1 MRRSDLPSV
10 AVVAASEVDP
20 KLSAEFA
27 GATIAER
34 VQQKRRGVKAEAK
47 PDDTPEARGVSERGL
62 SASAGPEDH
71 PKAEGLT
78 LQFLSEQIMELQSR
92 NKAQEAELMESRR
105 IMEMQRGKIVQLE
118 QRTSAP
124 ASAFDRAEGDAARL
138 VQSAKQSEQG
148 DAAREQEKVEQHE
161 KERRKREEEE
171 LRQREQRAQERER
184 EVERGL
190 EEQRKAQAEVV
201 GLRAKLEAAERD
213 AAARQAEVKKAAE
226 RAKQAAE
233 NRGERGNDEP
243 EGDEREKWW
252 TKREKTDEKSEAK
265 AKFYTDLSGVM
276 QKLAKSSAGFSDL
289 RTKQFE
295 GPLPEYKPPSLR
307 PLSQLDYTY
316 DYEDEL
322 AYELK
327 KSYPYDARPLVEG
340 VFSKARDKHS
350 EYVRAIRENPGLK
363 AKGDPIQVGASSA
376 GDRESV
382 SSRSSR
388 RGESRSRRRG
398 QLERDGSDGLLASFV
413 PPRGREEIE
422 DETRKAREDWIENQI
437 LRELLK
443 ALPASVVRQT
453 KAVCGRD
460 PWAAALIF
468 FLLVSIYS
476 DVDTQ
481 RNDCQDELLEIQQ
494 KSGET
499 VGEFITRFEHMLDV
513 LEDWDVDAPDLSR
526 MKKPILAAVSK
537 RVELLEDGVKWRWS
551 DWFSKVQHQSWRGKD
566 YDPLWEVLDVA
577 EDLFQ
582 KNPTVLEVSSK
593 TKEEGSANAAEDR
606 KANASTREGEGFDG
620 CTYCW
625 KTNHKEADC
634 FRKRDGKPRLRKP
647 RSGTNDRKS
656 RSERNREKKTERD
669 GAKEEP
675 GKQGAR
681 EHVEPRYGDVPLTEV
696 QCFKCKQYGHY
707 KSDCPGA
714 RNEAKPDDTPEA
726 RGVSERGLGAS
737 AGQEGKKPKDAST
750 ETEALASTKVE
761 HKPLTPT
768 ELGLPEPVNDIQ
780 RYIVSSMAAM
790 ANAQQQSAKKP

>member
-10 AVVAASEVDP
+10 AVAAASEVIP
-20 KLSAEFA
+20 KLSADFA
-27 GATIAER
+27 GGTIAER
-34 VQQKRRGVKAEAK
+34 VQEKRRSVKAAAK

-62 SASAGPEDH
+62 GASAGPEDH

-118 QRTSAP
+118 QHTSAP
-124 ASAFDRAEGDAARL
+124 ASAFDRAEGDAAQL
-138 VQSAKQSEQG
+138 VESAKHSEQG
-148 DAAREQEKVEQHE
+148 DAAREQGKVEQRE
-161 KERRKREEEE
+161 KERRKREDEE

-213 AAARQAEVKKAAE
+213 AAARQAQVKSAAE

-233 NRGERGNDEP
+233 KRGEQGNEESE
-243 EGDEREKWW
+243 EGEREKWW
-252 TKREKTDEKSEAK
+252 TKQEKTDGKREAK
-265 AKFYTDLSGVM
+265 EKFYTDLSGMV
-276 QKLAKSSAGFSDL
+276 QKLAKSSGGFSDL
-289 RTKQFE
+289 RTKQFD
-295 GPLPEYKPPSLR
+295 GPLPEYKPPGLR

-327 KSYPYDARPLVEG
+327 KSYPYDARPLVER
-340 VFSKARDKHS
+340 VFSKAREKHT

-363 AKGDPIQVGASSA
+363 AKGDPTHVGASSA

-398 QLERDGSDGLLASFV
+398 QLERDSSDGLLASFV
-413 PPRGREEIE
+413 PPRGREDVE

-443 ALPASVVRQT
+443 ALPAAVVRQT

-460 PWAAALIF
+460 PWASALIF

-481 RNDCQDELLEIQQ
+481 RNDCQDELLEMQQ

-526 MKKPILAAVSK
+526 MKKPILAAVLQ
-537 RVELLEDGVKWRWS
+537 RAELLEPSVKWRWS

-582 KNPTVLEVSSK
+582 KNPTATEVSSK
-593 TKEEGSANAAEDR
+593 TKEESGEKVGERRTANTSE
-606 KANASTREGEGFDG
+606 REGEGFDG

-625 KTNHKEADC
+625 KTNHTEKDC
-634 FRKRDGKPRLRKP
+634 FRKRDGLPPLQKSEAGSREKNR
-647 RSGTNDRKS
+647 RDR
-656 RSERNREKKTERD
+656 RNRERKR
-669 GAKEEP
+669 KEKGGDSKQEEQA
-675 GKQGAR
+675 GKQGVR
-681 EHVEPRYGDVPLTEV
+681 QHVEPRHGDVPLAEV
-696 QCFKCKQYGHY
+696 QCYRCKKFGHY
-707 KSDCPGA
+707 RNDCPGVSKESKA
-714 RNEAKPDDTPEA
+714 ETPAENKPETKKAKD
-726 RGVSERGLGAS
+726 V
-737 AGQEGKKPKDAST
+737 ST

-790 ANAQQQSAKKP
+790 ANAQQQPARRP